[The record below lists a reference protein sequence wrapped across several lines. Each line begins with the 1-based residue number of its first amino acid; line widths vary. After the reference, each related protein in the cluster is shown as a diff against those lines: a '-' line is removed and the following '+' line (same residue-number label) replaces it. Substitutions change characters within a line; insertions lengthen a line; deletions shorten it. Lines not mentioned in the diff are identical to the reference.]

1 MNIGIAGPIEVY
13 SLKEHLNNLTE
24 DDLTLGLGGTAIN
37 ILIDGF
43 IKAGHNVIVFTLD
56 RRIKEKYIL
65 QGDNLKIIFGYFRTS
80 TKLKMLD
87 FDRNEYKQIAQFVKE
102 EENNIDI
109 VNAHWSYEFAIGTI
123 LSDVPHLITFRD
135 HAQTILRVVKRPYL
149 ITRLLMNTWVKS
161 KAKNVMFNSPV
172 LMSKIG
178 LDGYVI
184 PNPIKNKYV
193 VGPRKYPSGKDKI
206 LVCFIANSSYYL
218 KNPLNA
224 LKAFSIFQKNSNIR
238 VELHFIGSEYTQ
250 ESKIAKVAHRN
261 GWDKNV
267 IFMGGFKYDDMM
279 TMLDSYDLLLHTS
292 REESFGNTLIEAM
305 AKGIPVIGGKKS
317 GAVPWVLDNGKAGC
331 LVDIEDPDTIA
342 ESLFA
347 ILSNP
352 QYYEEMSIS
361 AIDSVKNRFCQDVIC
376 SSYINIYKK
385 VIDTA
390 KIK

>member
-13 SLKEHLNNLTE
+13 SLKEHLNNLSD

-37 ILIDGF
+37 TLIDGF

-56 RRIKEKYIL
+56 RRVKEKYIL

-87 FDRNEYKQIAQFVKE
+87 FDRNEYKQIAQFIKE

-172 LMSKIG
+172 LKERIG
-178 LDGYVI
+178 LEGFII
-184 PNPIKNKYV
+184 PNPIKDTYITTS
-193 VGPRKYPSGKDKI
+193 RKFPKDKNI
-206 LVCFIANSSYYL
+206 FYICFIANSSYYL
-218 KNPLNA
+218 KNPINA
-224 LKAFSIFQKNSNIR
+224 LKAFSIFQKKNDIR
-238 VELHFIGSEYTQ
+238 AELHFIGNEYSP
-250 ESKIAKVAHRN
+250 ESKIAQIAKN
-261 GWDKNV
+261 NNWDKNV
-267 IFMGGFKYDDMM
+267 IFKGDIKFEQMM
-279 TMLDSYDLLLHTS
+279 EALDFYDLLLHTS

-305 AKGIPVIGGKKS
+305 AKGIPVIGGVKS
-317 GAVPWVLDNGKAGC
+317 GAVPWVLDNGEAGC
-331 LVDIEDPDTIA
+331 LVDVEDVNNIA
-342 ESLFA
+342 EALA
-347 ILSNP
+347 CILSNP
-352 QYYEEMSIS
+352 LYYEQLSSSGINNL
-361 AIDSVKNRFCQDVIC
+361 KNRFSQKSIC
-376 SSYINIYKK
+376 SLYVDIYNKIINTYK
-385 VIDTA
+385 
-390 KIK
+390 